1 MRLLIFC
8 LYSENF
14 IVIVV
19 ICMPEV
25 SDGVVEKA
33 LEG

>member
-1 MRLLIFC
+1 MSLLIFC
-8 LYSENF
+8 LYSEDF
-14 IVIVV
+14 MVIVV
-19 ICMPEV
+19 IWMPEV